1 MLAKLGGSVKGKREK
16 KLIHRL
22 CEPKVRRKG
31 AIIFPVITGRD
42 ALPWKDTSC
51 KAYLYTHI
59 FASPL
64 FKKKVNSELLVSGS
78 QAWCNQEERL

>member
-22 CEPKVRRKG
+22 CETKVRRKG
-31 AIIFPVITGRD
+31 AIIFPVITGCD

-51 KAYLYTHI
+51 KAYLYTH
-59 FASPL
+59 FCFSSFL
-64 FKKKVNSELLVSGS
+64 KKS
-78 QAWCNQEERL
+78 